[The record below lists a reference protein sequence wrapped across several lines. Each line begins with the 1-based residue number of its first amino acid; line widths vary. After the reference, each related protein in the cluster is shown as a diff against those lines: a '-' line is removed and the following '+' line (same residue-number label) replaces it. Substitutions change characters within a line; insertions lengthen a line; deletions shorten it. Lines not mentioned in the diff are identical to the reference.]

1 MRRLFHSRL
10 SAVGRSFE
18 LYSVESAL
26 VAIGLPGDSSK
37 ETLLGWLRRFFDGV
51 PVEPADTRHEGY
63 ERQLIDYFEGR
74 RRVFDLPYELFGTDF
89 QKDVWSAVAAIPY
102 GRTSSYR
109 DIARLVGR
117 PDASRAVGAANGAN
131 PIPIVIPC
139 HRVIGSNGS
148 LTGYGGGLPLKRRL
162 LALEGALR
170 APSTQM
176 RLEWGPSRS
185 VACSRGPSFA

>member
-1 MRRLFHSRL
+1 MRKLFHSRL
-10 SAVGRSFE
+10 SAAGRSFE
-18 LYSVESAL
+18 LYSVERAL

-37 ETLLGWLRRFFDGV
+37 TLAGWLRRYFDGV
-51 PVEPADTRHEGY
+51 PGEPAETRHQGY
-63 ERQLIDYFEGR
+63 ERQLIEYFEGR
-74 RRVFDLPYELFGTDF
+74 RRVFDLRYELLGTDF
-89 QKDVWSAVAAIPY
+89 QKDVWNAVASIPY

-109 DIARLVGR
+109 DIAHLIGR
-117 PDASRAVGAANGAN
+117 PEASRAVGAANGAN

-139 HRVIGSNGS
+139 HRVIGANGS

-176 RLEWGPSRS
+176 RLEFQPSRS
-185 VACSRGPSFA
+185 VSCPSGPSFA

>member
-1 MRRLFHSRL
+1 MRKLFHSRVSVGGL
-10 SAVGRSFE
+10 SLE
-18 LYSVESAL
+18 LYSEGEAL

-37 ETLLGWLRRFFDGV
+37 TLAGWLRRYFDGV
-51 PVEPADTRHEGY
+51 PGEPAETRHQGY
-63 ERQLIDYFEGR
+63 ERQLIEYFEGR
-74 RRVFDLPYELFGTDF
+74 RRVFDLRYELLGTDF
-89 QKDVWSAVAAIPY
+89 QKDVWNAVASIPY

-109 DIARLVGR
+109 DISHLIGR
-117 PDASRAVGAANGAN
+117 PGASRAVGAANGAN
-131 PIPIVIPC
+131 PIPLVIPC

-176 RLEWGPSRS
+176 RLEWGPPRS
-185 VACSRGPSFA
+185 VSCPSGPSFA

>member
-1 MRRLFHSRL
+1 MRKLFHSRL
-10 SAVGRSFE
+10 SAAGRSFE
-18 LYSVESAL
+18 LYSVERAL

-37 ETLLGWLRRFFDGV
+37 TLAGWLRRYFDGV
-51 PVEPADTRHEGY
+51 PVEPADTRHQGY
-63 ERQLIDYFEGR
+63 ERQLIEYFEGR
-74 RRVFDLPYELFGTDF
+74 RRVFDLRYELLGTDF
-89 QKDVWSAVAAIPY
+89 QKDVWNAVASIPY

-109 DIARLVGR
+109 DIAHLIGR
-117 PDASRAVGAANGAN
+117 PEASRAVGAANGAN

-139 HRVIGSNGS
+139 HRVIGANGS

-176 RLEWGPSRS
+176 RLEFQPSRS
-185 VACSRGPSFA
+185 VSCPSGPSFA